1 MGGHNELRN
10 RYMPVNLPPETAE
23 EHTPASTRRA
33 AGTYPASAKEADM
46 LIEVLAEQ
54 QLSIKEM
61 PAATRLKDRGNLM
74 ANYLNPAI
82 KKGSAAM
89 PLFNGYNIETKGL
102 DMNDD
107 VIMRGGRLH
116 YLEAAKE

>member
-23 EHTPASTRRA
+23 EHTPASA
-33 AGTYPASAKEADM
+33 EEADM
-46 LIEVLAEQ
+46 LIEVWAEQ

-82 KKGSAAM
+82 KKGFAAM
-89 PLFNGYNIETKGL
+89 PLFNGYNIEIKGL

-107 VIMRGGRLH
+107 VIMRGCRLH

>member
-1 MGGHNELRN
+1 MGGHNKLRN

-33 AGTYPASAKEADM
+33 AGKYPASSEEADM

-74 ANYLNPAI
+74 ANYLNPAL

-89 PLFNGYNIETKGL
+89 LYPDRPRHPRQKYPLTVKGL
-102 DMNDD
+102 DMFNSKQY
-107 VIMRGGRLH
+107 RELF
-116 YLEAAKE
+116 LK